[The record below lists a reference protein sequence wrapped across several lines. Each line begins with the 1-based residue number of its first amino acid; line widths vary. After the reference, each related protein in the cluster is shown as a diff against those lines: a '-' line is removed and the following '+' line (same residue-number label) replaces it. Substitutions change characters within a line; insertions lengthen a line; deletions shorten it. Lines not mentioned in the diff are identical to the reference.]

1 MYVSPQN
8 SGQPGCFVCQ
18 MVGSHVHLFLADWR
32 REQLQNDDLQKK
44 LKELQEKIEGPQNLD
59 QVQKEMARMM
69 AQFKDDWRREQ
80 LQNDDLQKKL
90 NQVQKEM
97 ARMMAQFKDDWRRE
111 QLQND
116 DLQKKLNQVQKEM
129 ARMMAQFKDDWRREQ
144 LQNGESV
151 VVQQR
156 PCSLWGSLRGRRV
169 QGSCTK
175 GRPSGPSLL
184 TFPRNVMTT
193 FLCTNSGSGR
203 SQI

>member
-32 REQLQNDDLQKK
+32 REQLQN
-44 LKELQEKIEGPQNLD
+44 
-59 QVQKEMARMM
+59 
-69 AQFKDDWRREQ
+69 
-80 LQNDDLQKKL
+80 
-90 NQVQKEM
+90 
-97 ARMMAQFKDDWRRE
+97 
-111 QLQND
+111 
-116 DLQKKLNQVQKEM
+116 
-129 ARMMAQFKDDWRREQ
+129 
-144 LQNGESV
+144 GESV

-156 PCSLWGSLRGRRV
+156 PCSLWGSLRGGRV

-203 SQI
+203 SQIWWQVPLIVFTSLYFWHAPSVSLPRVFDAQWSTFSTPTYTYKLMCKRPPTCITWHLKVFISLLFQLTFIIFACYSLDFPYPCFSSRKFLFTKYSLITITL

>member
-18 MVGSHVHLFLADWR
+18 MVGSHVHLFLA
-32 REQLQNDDLQKK
+32 
-44 LKELQEKIEGPQNLD
+44 
-59 QVQKEMARMM
+59 
-69 AQFKDDWRREQ
+69 
-80 LQNDDLQKKL
+80 
-90 NQVQKEM
+90 
-97 ARMMAQFKDDWRRE
+97 
-111 QLQND
+111 
-116 DLQKKLNQVQKEM
+116 
-129 ARMMAQFKDDWRREQ
+129 DWRREQ

-203 SQI
+203 SQIWWQVPFSHHCIFGMLHLFLYHVSLMLSDQLSQHQPTHINLCVNAHLHV